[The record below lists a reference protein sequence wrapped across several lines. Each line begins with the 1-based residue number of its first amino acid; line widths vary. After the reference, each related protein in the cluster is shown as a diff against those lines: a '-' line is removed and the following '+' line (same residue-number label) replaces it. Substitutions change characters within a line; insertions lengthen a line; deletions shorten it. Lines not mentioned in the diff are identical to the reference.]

1 MKRVVLV
8 RTQGPRNV
16 GSVMR
21 AVANFGPVEF
31 VLVAPQKRSMLVHPD
46 FTMMAHGVEKIRE
59 RIRVVPT
66 LAEAL
71 ADTTYSVAFTGRPR
85 DGRQRVDWRARVPEY
100 RGWCDDDGQM
110 VALVFGS
117 EADGLS
123 GEETD
128 ACKELAFLPTSAE
141 HQSLNLATAVSIVLF
156 TLYSGDAVHKR
167 ERGPRMASERQQSFL
182 REHLKAVFGEKVALS
197 LAAKQDIEESIDR
210 IFTRVPLESRDARAW
225 HMMMRALGSKLSP
238 RDFGIGGPPRD
249 LRRDDAAQ
257 RYGELDD
264 SPEAP
269 ASAD

>member
-21 AVANFGPVEF
+21 AVANFGPAEL

-46 FTMMAHGVEKIRE
+46 FTMMAHGVENIRDK
-59 RIRVVPT
+59 IRVVPT

-71 ADTTYSVAFTGRPR
+71 EDTTHSVAFTGRPR
-85 DGRQRVDWRARVPEY
+85 DGRLRVDWRERASEY
-100 RGWCDDDGQM
+100 RELCDDPERS

-123 GEETD
+123 GAEVD
-128 ACKELAFLPTSAE
+128 ACKEVAFLPTSAE
-141 HQSLNLATAVSIVLF
+141 HQSLNLAMATGVVLF

-167 ERGPRMASERQQSFL
+167 ERGPRMASERQQRFL
-182 REHLKAVFGEKVALS
+182 REHLKAVMGEKIALS
-197 LAAKQDIEESIDR
+197 LAAKKDIEESIDR
-210 IFTRVPLESRDARAW
+210 VFTRVPLESRDARAW

-238 RDFGIGGPPRD
+238 RDFGIGGPPHDVRP
-249 LRRDDAAQ
+249 DDSKQ

-264 SPEAP
+264 TGLPP
-269 ASAD
+269 GPG